1 MPRSPLFII
10 GAMIAFALV
19 TAALALGF
27 ATREPWLGVTLAP
40 GPGGSGVIVAARD
53 PQGPAAAL
61 DPGVHLRALR
71 SAEAAPGSGLALSA
85 EDLTEEPDTL
95 ADVAAMRAFFARQS
109 AIDAILRAGPVVLV
123 TDRGEITV
131 TPRLPRPL
139 AALPGVFW
147 VQFLV
152 GLAGCMIGG
161 WVLALRRRAEA
172 VFLALTGLG
181 IDLSAHAAGLYSTR
195 EIALPGEVF
204 WWASATNT
212 LGALSFGI
220 GMICLFLVYPRRI
233 VPRALVALVI
243 AVFGGWAIASFARL
257 WPGTGMTIHLPVTIE
272 MGLIVAAAVAQIF
285 ATRGYPQERA
295 ALRWFGL
302 AVLVGAGGF
311 VGLIAAPQ
319 AMGLSTGVTQGHAFG
334 SFLIVYI
341 GLAIGVGR
349 YRLFQLE
356 DWSFRILF
364 YAGGVALLLLLDAAL
379 IGLVALDQ
387 LPAFSLA
394 LIVVAFLY
402 LPARDWIGR
411 KLTGTRRID
420 TEELFDLI
428 AQVALADPAQ
438 DQQARF
444 AAMLDRLFQPL
455 EIAPCDGA
463 VSAPAIAEG
472 GEALLLPGFE
482 RVPALRLRWARRG
495 RRLFSPR
502 DLNRAETVLAITR
515 QMIAQRNAYAAGA
528 EAERRQITRDMHD
541 NIGVQLL
548 GALHSPAEA
557 RKDALIR
564 RALTDLR
571 EIVSASESA
580 LRPLDDMLADLRA
593 EITEHMVAA
602 QIALDWRAERF
613 DIPAPPP
620 VAGTLRA
627 ILREA
632 AGNILR
638 HSRAG
643 RAEVEI
649 TRPAP
654 GRIAL
659 RVRDDGRGTDP
670 AEGTAP
676 ATRGGG
682 LGLVNMRQR
691 AEDCGG
697 RFHFGPGPEGRGCEL
712 RAEFDLPATA
722 ATGGFA
728 LPEAAAAPFA
738 APAFAAE
745 A

>member
-1 MPRSPLFII
+1 MPRSPLLII
-10 GAMIAFALV
+10 GATIAFALV
-19 TAALALGF
+19 TASLALGL
-27 ATREPWLGVTLAP
+27 ALHAPWLGVTLKA
-40 GPGGSGVIVAARD
+40 GPGGQGVIIAARD
-53 PQGPAAAL
+53 PAGPAAAL
-61 DPGVHLRALR
+61 DPGVRLNALR
-71 SAEAAPGSGLALSA
+71 SAAAAPGNAVVLTA

-95 ADVAAMRAFFARQS
+95 ADVATMRSFVARQG
-109 AIDAILRAGPVVLV
+109 AIDTILRRGPVVLV
-123 TDRGEITV
+123 TGRGEITV
-131 TPRLPRPL
+131 TPRPRRPL
-139 AALPGVFW
+139 LSLPGVFW

-172 VFLALTGLG
+172 VFLTLAGIGL
-181 IDLSAHAAGLYSTR
+181 DLSAHAAGLYSTR
-195 EIALPGEVF
+195 EIALPAEIF
-204 WWASATNT
+204 WWASATNS
-212 LGALSFGI
+212 LGSLTFGI
-220 GMICLFLVYPRRI
+220 GMICLFLVYPRRL
-233 VPRALVALVI
+233 VPRVVVALVI
-243 AVFGGWAIASFARL
+243 ALFGSWAIATFARL
-257 WPGTGMTIHLPVTIE
+257 PQSTEVLIHLPITIE
-272 MGLIVAAAVAQIF
+272 MALITIAAVVQIF
-285 ATRGYPQERA
+285 ATRGHPQERA

-302 AVLVGAGGF
+302 AVLLGAGGF
-311 VGLIAAPQ
+311 VGLIAAPR

-364 YAGGVALLLLLDAAL
+364 YAGGVALLIALDAAL
-379 IGLVALDQ
+379 IGLVALDR

-411 KLTGTRRID
+411 KLTGTRRIE

-438 DQQARF
+438 DQRARF

-455 EIAPCDGA
+455 EIAPCDDT
-463 VSAPAIAEG
+463 VSTPAIAEG

-502 DLNRAETVLAITR
+502 DLNRAATVLAITR

-528 EAERRQITRDMHD
+528 EAERHRITRDMHD

-548 GALHSPAEA
+548 GALHSPAQA

-571 EIVSASESA
+571 EIVSAGA
-580 LRPLDDMLADLRA
+580 QRQPPLDDMLADLRA

-613 DIPAPPP
+613 ETPAPPQM
-620 VAGTLRA
+620 VGTLRA

-638 HSRAG
+638 HARAR
-643 RAEVEI
+643 RAEIEI
-649 TRPAP
+649 THPAP

-659 RVRDDGRGTDP
+659 RVRDDGCGADP
-670 AEGTAP
+670 TEETST

-691 AEDCGG
+691 VEDCGG
-697 RFHFGPGPEGRGCEL
+697 RFHFGPAPGGSGCEL
-712 RAEFDLPATA
+712 TAEFDLP
-722 ATGGFA
+722 G
-728 LPEAAAAPFA
+728 AAPPP
-738 APAFAAE
+738 APVPSTAIAE